1 MGVSAPLAYK
11 YVKRGWL
18 TKLDH
23 AVFGFPSDELQRHKC
38 VSFLAKRMS
47 GLHVGGKTALAWRGV
62 LHNVPAREQMILWGR
77 LPGRLPVWFT
87 SRFPSRYISKRLFDS
102 RMSDSFGLS
111 ALPELPD
118 GPHVSE
124 PERALL
130 EMLSE
135 VGLRQSTE
143 EGRQIMEGARA
154 LRSEIIGTLL
164 RHCLRVKVIRLC
176 VQWAEELKLP
186 WATEARR
193 SMAKT
198 RADNRSR
205 WTTRMKDGTTLV
217 LKP

>member
-1 MGVSAPLAYK
+1 
-11 YVKRGWL
+11 
-18 TKLDH
+18 
-23 AVFGFPSDELQRHKC
+23 
-38 VSFLAKRMS
+38 
-47 GLHVGGKTALAWRGV
+47 
-62 LHNVPAREQMILWGR
+62 
-77 LPGRLPVWFT
+77 
-87 SRFPSRYISKRLFDS
+87 
-102 RMSDSFGLS
+102 MSDSFGLS